1 MIKTVEQY
9 LKEHQIEDKVS
20 LFYHKPSTDE
30 TFLYREDVMMLAAS
44 TIKVPVVMAWMDL
57 IRQNQIA
64 YETRLEYCERHYE
77 ESDAKAL
84 YDTYGYG
91 DKVPLKECMELAIVY
106 SDNPSNHMMREYIKD
121 YLGISF
127 REWFAQFSEKTV
139 NEEFYTRN
147 LMNAGIML
155 NVMKRLYAHQE
166 QYSLLI
172 SWMKDAAKGKS
183 FTVSSPR
190 RGVKEATLSYSVL
203 AEGQLNDMPIS
214 FVHVQ
219 LHTGRFHHIRCQFAS
234 RRHPLLGDGKYGSR
248 ERGCTVALWS
258 HRITFRHPT
267 SKKPCSFT
275 LSPPDAF
282 PWNIFTPLS
291 SL

>member
-1 MIKTVEQY
+1 MIKTIEKY
-9 LKEHQIEDKVS
+9 LKEHQIEEKVS

-57 IRQNQIA
+57 IRQNQVA
-64 YETRLEYCERHYE
+64 YETRLEYGERHYE

-84 YDTYGYG
+84 YDTYNYG
-91 DKVPLKECMELAIVY
+91 DKVSLKECMELAIVY

-172 SWMKDAAKGKS
+172 SWMKDAAKGKYIQS
-183 FTVSSPR
+183 NHFDFEV
-190 RGVKEATLSYSVL
+190 A
-203 AEGQLNDMPIS
+203 Q
-214 FVHVQ
+214 
-219 LHTGRFHHIRCQFAS
+219 
-234 RRHPLLGDGKYGSR
+234 KYGEYDR
-248 ERGCTVALWS
+248 YEHTMAILYQEDPVLVG
-258 HRITFRHPT
+258 
-267 SKKPCSFT
+267 
-275 LSPPDAF
+275 
-282 PWNIFTPLS
+282 IFTELAGDRAKKVIQELS
-291 SL
+291 KIMAQEKG